1 MKERGVARFGVWIVF
16 GRGYNLLEAKQY
28 CLEES
33 SSRNMFTWPKEHC
46 TQMRINLAHHLKTE
60 EAKVEPTTKDL
71 EKQGG
76 WLKEIKKKIDDEHLE
91 WKILMMNTF
100 LPDWHPNYRCPCYA
114 QILA

>member
-1 MKERGVARFGVWIVF
+1 
-16 GRGYNLLEAKQY
+16 
-28 CLEES
+28 
-33 SSRNMFTWPKEHC
+33 
-46 TQMRINLAHHLKTE
+46 MRINLAHHLKTE

-100 LPDWHPNYRCPCYA
+100 LPDWPPNYRCPCYA
-114 QILA
+114 QILAQKKVICRLQLLIKLMFG